1 MQLLIR
7 IEKRDFLKKTEK
19 FLEFILGVLL
29 HPLGA
34 TFFFIQTILIQISIL
49 GVVSVLMRYLAK
61 VFDENT
67 KNGKIAILG
76 SKI

>member
-7 IEKRDFLKKTEK
+7 IQKSDFLKKTEK

-34 TFFFIQTILIQISIL
+34 TFFFYSNDFDTNWYPGSCECPDAIFKLKKKIQYVI
-49 GVVSVLMRYLAK
+49 
-61 VFDENT
+61 
-67 KNGKIAILG
+67 
-76 SKI
+76 